1 MKTTKSGTEKKTMP
15 DRIEEN
21 IIIDFENEAEIP
33 ADSEEGY
40 IPDERMIEIASAVCK
55 RALDLHSIESSC
67 KVSLF
72 VVDGDTIREYNN
84 SQRGI
89 DSVTDVLSFPNIPFT
104 TDDKGDAGIFDE
116 LNSADYIDPE
126 DGRIIL
132 GEIVICYERV
142 ISQARE
148 YGHSYEREFAFLT
161 AHSILHLL
169 GYDHIEDSDRI
180 EMEDRQREILE
191 PLGFKR

>member
-1 MKTTKSGTEKKTMP
+1 ML
-15 DRIEEN
+15 DRTEEN
-21 IIIDFENEAEIP
+21 LIIEFENETEINT
-33 ADSEEGY
+33 DDNGF
-40 IPDERMIEIASAVCK
+40 IPDERLNEIAVSVCK
-55 RALDLHSIESSC
+55 RALELHSIDSLC
-67 KVSLF
+67 KVSLM
-72 VVDGDTIREYNN
+72 VVNSSTIREYNK

-104 TDDKGDAGIFDE
+104 PLNKGDVNIFNE
-116 LNSADYIDPE
+116 LNNADYVDPE

-142 ISQARE
+142 ISQAKD

-169 GYDHIEDSDRI
+169 GYDHIEEADRI
-180 EMEDRQREILE
+180 EMEDKQKEILE

>member
-1 MKTTKSGTEKKTMP
+1 MKSGTEKKTMP
-15 DRIEEN
+15 ERTEEN
-21 IIIDFENEAEIP
+21 IIIEFENETEIP
-33 ADSEEGY
+33 SDVEAGY
-40 IPDERMIEIASAVCK
+40 IPDERLMEIASAVCK
-55 RALDLHSIESSC
+55 RALDIHSIDCFC
-67 KVSLF
+67 KVSLM
-72 VVDGDTIREYNN
+72 VVDGDTIRDYNN

-104 TDDKGDAGIFDE
+104 TADKGDVSVFEDF
-116 LNSADYIDPE
+116 NSADYIDPE
-126 DGRIIL
+126 DNRIIL

-142 ISQARE
+142 ISQAKD

-169 GYDHIEDSDRI
+169 GYDHIEDNDRA
-180 EMEDRQREILE
+180 EMEEKQREILE

>member
-1 MKTTKSGTEKKTMP
+1 MP
-15 DRIEEN
+15 DRTEEN
-21 IIIDFENEAEIP
+21 LIIEFENETEINT
-33 ADSEEGY
+33 DDNGF
-40 IPDERMIEIASAVCK
+40 IPDERLNEIAASVCK
-55 RALDLHSIESSC
+55 RALELHSIDSLC
-67 KVSLF
+67 KVSLM
-72 VVDGDTIREYNN
+72 VVNSSTIREYNK

-104 TDDKGDAGIFDE
+104 PLNKGDVNIFNE
-116 LNSADYIDPE
+116 LNNADYVDPE

-142 ISQARE
+142 ISQAKD

-169 GYDHIEDSDRI
+169 GYDHIEEADRI
-180 EMEDRQREILE
+180 EMEDKQKEILE